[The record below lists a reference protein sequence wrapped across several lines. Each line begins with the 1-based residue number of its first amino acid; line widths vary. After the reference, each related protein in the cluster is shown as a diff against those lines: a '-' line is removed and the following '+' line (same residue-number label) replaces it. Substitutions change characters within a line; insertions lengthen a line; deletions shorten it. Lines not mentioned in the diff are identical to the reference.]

1 MRNAGFQFVAALL
14 LLAGCGEKPPP
25 PSSPASAGSSSAPAE
40 AQSVRST
47 PVASLEVLPALPD
60 GKRAVAASVFEPA
73 GAVFASGLEVVWPL
87 AGERPAGTR
96 LWIQVL
102 DPAASIWYPTGE
114 MATVQE
120 GGKEARGRVYHFS
133 TIGLT
138 EEAGCLTEWVW
149 LIASYR
155 DAVGGLSRNL
165 SDKYRKVLELP
176 YGFYLTMQDWLDES
190 GNAHFAGTG
199 PGVGGVMTT
208 FDVTVKQAHCLEAGR
223 AEFRKI
229 LGQID
234 EAVAE
239 AAANWLEAVARGGA
253 AAVTALWQAHLDLM
267 RVARE
272 WRDPPREVAGRWA
285 WGRLEDYA
293 YKRTRDSIA
302 AAVDKNIGLAKFTKN
317 PLLKVPRDAAM
328 DKLAKERFKSSITD
342 AFEKPTRSSLETLA
356 SDLARM
362 ADSLVM
368 DLAFN
373 RNSGREGTFLNA
385 PESVRYVLTASSL
398 AAMSESKEF
407 TAGVEGAAARL
418 SGKSFASEE
427 LFRAALEDVLTPTE
441 REAFSTALV
450 NLARTIDDPTTRE
463 RLFELGGPIT
473 DGFNRQ
479 KNLTGLGSS
488 YHLALSLGLF
498 EPVLLGKE
506 IGGKTWEYKGD
517 GTTVDAGWIDVFE
530 NRTER
535 THEFRS
541 RAEDGPRA
549 VLGRTG
555 PPGDGDGN
563 FPELRR
569 SYRRFTAALRS
580 ETRRGEAA
588 FQAAI
593 TGEDKV
599 FALAAVRLLASDVR
613 KYMAEDMDRN
623 LKAKGLELAGKMI
636 SKVSP
641 MKRIFGD
648 LGQVLFAGPA
658 TALVKAG
665 VDAWA
670 PDQLEALSRDIDLAS
685 ARLAAELGP
694 APGIPRSVAAG
705 PAGLL
710 DLIRPL
716 PGLPGPCAGKEPGKL
731 AFKLTWSEPPTG
743 PSGTVTLG
751 LLDPPD
757 DLESRRKLTDEYLKT
772 LAGKW
777 VKVTSTCAGRTEY
790 SYQVVMDTGIG
801 AESLSFFTASVETRK
816 AGSHTLTIR
825 FSIAGQELSAE
836 APIEIRN
843 NDEADNQRGFEDAQ
857 EELKAALAVLEEDKK
872 EVQKE
877 IRKVEDEKEEH
888 TAKMNEKDVTSGE
901 VEWRTKAVAECDKRL
916 VRLRQILKYLEG
928 EPGGEDRV
936 ELHKRDVAW
945 AHGKVALYQ
954 RNLDAFDAA
963 RASLAESLRWGERP
977 ETIHHQLA
985 EVARSAGQFETYR
998 AEIVKAGKEPD
1009 LEWMSRGA
1017 IARTG
1022 DLETGRK
1029 YLLEAAQK
1037 AGVDPEQV
1045 DLALPR
1051 EEDVIR

>member
-1 MRNAGFQFVAALL
+1 MRITGFQLAALL
-14 LLAGCGEKPPP
+14 LLAGCGDKPPP
-25 PSSPASAGSSSAPAE
+25 PSSPTPASSNSAPAE
-40 AQSVRST
+40 APSVRST
-47 PVASLEVLPALPD
+47 PVASLEALPALPN
-60 GKRAVAASVFEPA
+60 GTRAIAASVFEPA
-73 GAVFASGLEVVWPL
+73 GAQFASGIEVAWPL
-87 AGERPAGTR
+87 VGEQPAGKR

-102 DPAASIWYPTGE
+102 DPASGVWFPTAE

-138 EEAGCLTEWVW
+138 DEAGCLTEWVW
-149 LIASYR
+149 LVASYR
-155 DAVGGLSRNL
+155 EAVGGLSRNL

-176 YGFYLTMQDWLDES
+176 YGFNLTMQDWLDDS
-190 GNAHFAGTG
+190 GNARFNSTG

-208 FDVTVKQAHCLEAGR
+208 FDVTVKLTHCLEAGR
-223 AEFRKI
+223 AEFRRM
-229 LGQID
+229 LGEID
-234 EAVAE
+234 VAVAE
-239 AAANWLEAVARGGA
+239 SAANWMEVVARGGPG
-253 AAVTALWQAHLDLM
+253 AVTALWQAHLDLV
-267 RVARE
+267 RVAKE
-272 WRDPPREVAGRWA
+272 WRDPPREVVGRWA

-293 YKRTRDSIA
+293 YKRARDGIA
-302 AAVDKNIGLAKFTKN
+302 AAVDRNIGLGKFTKN

-328 DKLAKERFKSSITD
+328 DKLAKERFKASITD
-342 AFEKPTRSSLETLA
+342 AFEKPTKANLEALA
-356 SDLARM
+356 SDFARM

-385 PESVRYVLTASSL
+385 PESVRYVLTPASL
-398 AAMSESKEF
+398 AAMTESKEF
-407 TAGVEGAAARL
+407 TTGAESAAAKIA
-418 SGKSFASEE
+418 GKSFASEGE
-427 LFRAALEDVLTPTE
+427 FRAALDGVLTPAE
-441 REAFSTALV
+441 RDAFSMALV

-479 KNLTGLGSS
+479 KDLAGLSSS

-506 IGGKTWEYKGD
+506 IGGKTWEHKGD

-549 VLGRTG
+549 VTGRTG
-555 PPGDGDGN
+555 PPGEGDGN

-588 FQAAI
+588 FQAAV
-593 TGEDKV
+593 TGQDKI
-599 FALAAVRLLASDVR
+599 FALAAVRLLSSDVR
-613 KYMAEDMDRN
+613 KYMAEDMDRT

-648 LGQVLFAGPA
+648 LGQVLFAEPA

-665 VDAWA
+665 VDALA
-670 PDQLEALSRDIDLAS
+670 PDQLEALGRDIDLAT

-694 APGIPRSVAAG
+694 APEVPRAVAAG

-710 DLIRPL
+710 DMTRPM

-731 AFKLTWSEPPTG
+731 AFKLSWSEPPTG

-757 DLESRRKLTDEYLKT
+757 DHESRRKLTEEYFKT

-790 SYQVVMDTGIG
+790 SFQLLMDTGLG
-801 AESLSFFTASVETRK
+801 AETLSFFSASVETRK

-836 APIEIRN
+836 APVEIRN
-843 NDEADNQRGFEDAQ
+843 NEEEENRKDLEAAL
-857 EELKAALAVLEEDKK
+857 EELKRAMGVIEEDKK

-877 IRKVEDEKEEH
+877 ILKVEGEKEEH
-888 TAKMNEKDVTSGE
+888 TAKLNEKDVTSAE
-901 VEWRTKAVAECDKRL
+901 VEWRTKAVGECDKRL
-916 VRLRQILKYLEG
+916 ARLRQILKYLDG

-936 ELHKRDVAW
+936 EMHKRDVAW
-945 AHGKVALYQ
+945 AHGKVALYH
-954 RNLDAFDAA
+954 RRLEAFGPA

-977 ETIHHQLA
+977 ETVHYQLA
-985 EVARSAGQFETYR
+985 EVARAANEFETYR
-998 AEIVKAGKEPD
+998 EEMVKAGKEPD
-1009 LEWMSRGA
+1009 LEWMSRAA

-1022 DLETGRK
+1022 DLGVGRK
-1029 YLLEAAQK
+1029 YLVEAAQK
-1037 AGVDPEQV
+1037 GGVDPSQV
-1045 DLALPR
+1045 DLTIPQ
-1051 EEDVIR
+1051 EKDVTR